1 MPADFV
7 ITRATPVPLETV
19 CQRLPE
25 ISTAHRFGVL
35 GVHNL
40 REKMESKGVA
50 FGRECRVFEVCNPG
64 HAQKVLG
71 QNIAISTAL
80 PCRIAVYAEGGQTIL
95 ATIRPTALLTMFDAR
110 TNLNPAVEREVRN
123 HFQEVVYKTLIPRT
137 VRFAEAPSHGRTIF
151 EHDPNG
157 IGSTAYRKLAAEFL
171 QRQKSQL
178 TFMNSPSG
186 RSVE

>member
-1 MPADFV
+1 VANLSKTMPADFV
-7 ITRATPVPLETV
+7 ITRATSAPLETV

-25 ISTAHRFGVL
+25 ISAAHRFGVL

-95 ATIRPTALLTMFDAR
+95 ATIRPTALLTMFDAPGAAD
-110 TNLNPAVEREVRN
+110 TAREV
-123 HFQEVVYKTLIPRT
+123 EDAM
-137 VRFAEAPSHGRTIF
+137 VRIMDE
-151 EHDPNG
+151 
-157 IGSTAYRKLAAEFL
+157 TARA
-171 QRQKSQL
+171 S
-178 TFMNSPSG
+178 
-186 RSVE
+186 